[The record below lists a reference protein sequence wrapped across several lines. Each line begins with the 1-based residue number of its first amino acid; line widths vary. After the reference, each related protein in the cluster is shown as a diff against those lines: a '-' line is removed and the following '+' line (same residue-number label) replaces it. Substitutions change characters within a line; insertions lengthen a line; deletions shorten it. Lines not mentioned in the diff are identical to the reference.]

1 MSQSFPRPF
10 QYSGGNVKVE
20 LNLANYASK
29 NDLKGTSGIQRDEKN
44 KSKRAKKI
52 QDCPSRF
59 KLAK

>member
-29 NDLKGTSGIQRDEKN
+29 NDLKGTSGIQCDEKN
-44 KSKRAKKI
+44 KSKRA
-52 QDCPSRF
+52 
-59 KLAK
+59 